1 MNRNDETEM
10 VVAAKLTKNLKWVE
24 IANKIGLSKEWTTAA
39 LLGQMTLT
47 KAQADIVGALLGL
60 PAEALVLLQVVP
72 YKGSLIKAACQR
84 QYQPTHYYIVFT
96 S

>member
-1 MNRNDETEM
+1 MSCNDVTEM
-10 VVAAKLTKNLKWVE
+10 VVAAKLTQNLKRVD

-47 KAQADIVGALLGL
+47 KSQADIVGTLRGL

-72 YKGSLIKAACQR
+72 
-84 QYQPTHYYIVFT
+84 
-96 S
+96 